1 MIETAVTTE
10 KRKKSETLANRLK
23 NIVQKMG
30 VSLALIILCII
41 AAILS
46 PTFLSPMNLMNIAR
60 QVAISGIVGLG
71 MTFVIITGGIDLSVG
86 SIIGVIAVIE
96 AKALASG
103 MSFSVVLPLALLIG
117 LLSGAINGI
126 GVAYGK
132 MQPFIMTLASMVAL
146 RGMAMT
152 IAQGQPISPGSEVAS
167 KIYWL
172 GGGNV
177 GIIPI
182 PVIVFA
188 LIIIICYFIL
198 RFSFFGRYV
207 FAIGGNVEAARLSGI
222 NIERTQILTYTISG
236 ILSAVAALIWVS
248 RLTVGEPTAGTGVEL
263 DAIAMAV
270 IGGTSLMGGEGGVI
284 GTLIGAMI
292 IAVLANVLN
301 LLGISPFSQQ
311 KFKGLIIVLAVLI
324 ERFKKR

>member
-1 MIETAVTTE
+1 MEETSVTIE
-10 KRKKSETLANRLK
+10 KRETLANRLK

-30 VSLALIILCII
+30 VSLALIILVII

-46 PTFLSPMNLMNIAR
+46 PAFLSPMNLMNIAR
-60 QVAISGIVGLG
+60 QTAITGIVGVG

-86 SIIGVIAVIE
+86 SIIGVVAVIE

-103 MSFSVVLPLALLIG
+103 MSFSVVLPLALLVG
-117 LLSGAINGI
+117 SLLGAINGV

-146 RGMAMT
+146 RGAAMT
-152 IAQGQPISPGSEVAS
+152 IAEGQPISPGWEVADE
-167 KIYWL
+167 IYWL

-182 PVIVFA
+182 PVILFA

-198 RFSFFGRYV
+198 RFTFFGRYV
-207 FAIGGNVEAARLSGI
+207 YAIGGNVEAARLSGI
-222 NIERTQILTYTISG
+222 NIERTQILTYAISG
-236 ILSAVAALIWVS
+236 LLSAVSALILVS

-284 GTLIGAMI
+284 GTLMGAI
-292 IAVLANVLN
+292 LLAVLANILN
-301 LLGISPFSQQ
+301 LVGVSPFSQQ
-311 KFKGLIIVLAVLI
+311 IFKGVIIVLAVLI
-324 ERFKKR
+324 ERFEKR

>member
-1 MIETAVTTE
+1 MEETSVTIE
-10 KRKKSETLANRLK
+10 KRETLANRLK

-30 VSLALIILCII
+30 VSLALIILVII

-46 PTFLSPMNLMNIAR
+46 PAFLSPMNLMNIAR
-60 QVAISGIVGLG
+60 QTAITGIVGVG

-86 SIIGVIAVIE
+86 SIIGVVAVIE

-103 MSFSVVLPLALLIG
+103 MSFSVVLPLALLVG
-117 LLSGAINGI
+117 SLLGAINGV

-146 RGMAMT
+146 RGAAMT
-152 IAQGQPISPGSEVAS
+152 IAEGQPISPGWEVADE
-167 KIYWL
+167 IYWL

-182 PVIVFA
+182 PVILFA

-198 RFSFFGRYV
+198 RFTFFGRYV
-207 FAIGGNVEAARLSGI
+207 YAIGGNVEAARLSGI
-222 NIERTQILTYTISG
+222 NIERTQILTYAISG
-236 ILSAVAALIWVS
+236 LLSAVSALILVS

-284 GTLIGAMI
+284 GTLMGAI
-292 IAVLANVLN
+292 LLAVLANILN
-301 LLGISPFSQQ
+301 LVGVSPLS
-311 KFKGLIIVLAVLI
+311 LIHI
-324 ERFKKR
+324 

>member
-1 MIETAVTTE
+1 VEETSVTIE
-10 KRKKSETLANRLK
+10 KRETLANRLK

-30 VSLALIILCII
+30 VSLALIILVII

-46 PTFLSPMNLMNIAR
+46 PAFLSPMNLMNIAR
-60 QVAISGIVGLG
+60 QTAITGIVGVG

-86 SIIGVIAVIE
+86 SIIGVVAVIE

-103 MSFSVVLPLALLIG
+103 MSFSVVLPLALLVG
-117 LLSGAINGI
+117 SLLGAINGV

-146 RGMAMT
+146 RGAAMT
-152 IAQGQPISPGSEVAS
+152 IAEGQPISPGWEVADE
-167 KIYWL
+167 IYWL

-182 PVIVFA
+182 PVILFA

-198 RFSFFGRYV
+198 RFTFFGRYV
-207 FAIGGNVEAARLSGI
+207 YAIGGNVEAARLSGI
-222 NIERTQILTYTISG
+222 NIERTQILTYAISG
-236 ILSAVAALIWVS
+236 LLSAVSALILVS

-284 GTLIGAMI
+284 GTLMGAI
-292 IAVLANVLN
+292 LLAVLANILN
-301 LLGISPFSQQ
+301 LVGVSPFSQQ
-311 KFKGLIIVLAVLI
+311 IFKGVIIVLAVLI
-324 ERFKKR
+324 ERFEKR